1 MDLPDI
7 KLSQIEQCT
16 RVLDKFLSAYVDD
29 HYLWVMEP
37 EFNSSDWHKCG
48 REVFG
53 QEEWHKIYA
62 EVEKFARNMAA
73 HLLGAYPS
81 FVELKNQEH
90 GQVCPHCGS
99 IFTASYI
106 VENGVEWA
114 CSCTNCA
121 VIITSEADFDG
132 FGV

>member
-1 MDLPDI
+1 MELPGI
-7 KLSQIEQCT
+7 KINQIEQCIN
-16 RVLDKFLSAYVDD
+16 VLSKFLLEYVDD

-37 EFNSSDWHKCG
+37 QFNLSGWHDCG

-53 QEEWHKIYA
+53 QEEWHKIHV

-81 FVELKNQEH
+81 FVELKNQEY
-90 GQVCPHCGS
+90 GQKCPHCSS
-99 IFTASYI
+99 IFTASYF
-106 VENGVEWA
+106 VANGIEWV
-114 CSCTNCA
+114 CVCTNCKK
-121 VIITSEADFDG
+121 IIVLEDDFDV